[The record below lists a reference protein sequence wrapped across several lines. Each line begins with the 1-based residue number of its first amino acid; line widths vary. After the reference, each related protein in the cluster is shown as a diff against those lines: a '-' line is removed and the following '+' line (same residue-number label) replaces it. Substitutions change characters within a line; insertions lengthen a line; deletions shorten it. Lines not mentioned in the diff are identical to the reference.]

1 MSEFKT
7 EVGLSTLGGVEPKV
21 ETITLDS
28 KDIGLELSGRR
39 IPDVLPAGSFQE
51 LPKAFTWA
59 IQKLDTNPEI
69 VSKIIHLLS
78 GVVTRLGQAS
88 INFELFTQGVR
99 PPQKIDQELL
109 QLIGIPP
116 DGIKR
121 AAMEIGFS
129 IKNPMHMDTYYI
141 VLLFLYYYGGRID
154 NKFLRELCLTMIFV
168 KLYRGRI
175 YKFWKNGSDDTT
187 TRYVI
192 SNKLRANN
200 IAKLYP
206 NTFDAIVSVWAPRI
220 DAKYW
225 QTVKDHPAHPLRGL
239 LSILIAGYTRLN
251 QAYVGLATHYYDSF
265 DAGYKTGSTK
275 LDDEQMV
282 ERNSLSQVQLISD
295 NVYNSITY
303 SHTPVSDMDREYINQ
318 TLRLSHIEISKFED
332 YIRKPENADE
342 VKQTIELLNLILKLE
357 NPSDIANIN
366 IVSEANAITS
376 ARAKNLTAKLKDKID
391 NSLRIVYGNGI
402 LGASPAQVLKIRKC
416 YVLLYLL
423 KIKQAYVKNSYYFE
437 RPPRSANQAPMQQN
451 PLQ

>member
-1 MSEFKT
+1 MSEFKQ
-7 EVGLSTLGGVEPKV
+7 EVGLATLGGVEPKV

-39 IPDVLPAGSFQE
+39 IPDALPVGSFQK
-51 LPKAFTWA
+51 LPAAFEWS
-59 IQKLDTNPEI
+59 IKKLDTNPEI

-78 GVVTRLGQAS
+78 GIITRLGQAS

-99 PPQKIDQELL
+99 PPQNLDQELL
-109 QLIGIPP
+109 QLVGLTP

-141 VLLFLYYYGGRID
+141 VLLYLYYYGCRIE
-154 NKFLRELCLTMIFV
+154 NKFLRELCLTMLFV

-192 SNKLRANN
+192 SSKLRATN
-200 IAKLYP
+200 IAKVYP

-225 QTVKDHPAHPLRGL
+225 NTVKEHPAHPLRGM

-251 QAYVGLATHYYDSF
+251 QAYVGLAKHYYDSF
-265 DAGYKTGSTK
+265 NAGYKTGSTK
-275 LDDEQMV
+275 TDDEQMV
-282 ERNSLSQVQLISD
+282 ERNSLSHVQLISD

-318 TLRLSHIEISKFED
+318 TLRLSHIEISRFED
-332 YIRKPENADE
+332 YIKSPEHADE
-342 VKQTIELLNLILKLE
+342 VKQTIELLVLILKSE
-357 NPSDIANIN
+357 NANDIANIN
-366 IVSEANAITS
+366 ITGEANSIAS
-376 ARAKNLTAKLKDKID
+376 ARAKNLNAKLKDKID

-416 YVLLYLL
+416 YILLYLL
-423 KIKQAYVKNSYYFE
+423 KIKQAYVKKSYYFE
-437 RPPRSANQAPMQQN
+437 WLKSNQQQ
-451 PLQ
+451 